1 MHVYM
6 CNMHVTDFNMHV
18 TDVKMHV
25 DMLSPAYGHTSNY
38 SQYELSLMIN
48 TMQDCV
54 AKRFIQWQLGY
65 KVLLDSC
72 LTGASNRCLSWRIS

>member
-1 MHVYM
+1 VSSLLMSTWDFFPNMHVHI

-18 TDVKMHV
+18 TDVNMHV
-25 DMLSPAYGHTSNY
+25 DVLSPAYGHTSNY

-65 KVLLDSC
+65 KVLLD
-72 LTGASNRCLSWRIS
+72 